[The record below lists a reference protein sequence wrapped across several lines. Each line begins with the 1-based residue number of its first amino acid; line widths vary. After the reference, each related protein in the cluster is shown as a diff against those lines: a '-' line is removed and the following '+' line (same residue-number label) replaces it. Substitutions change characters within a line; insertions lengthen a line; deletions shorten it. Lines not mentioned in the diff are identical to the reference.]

1 MKARGI
7 PSRLVKWVDAFCSER
22 TASVVVNGYTSEQ
35 QALVQAGLPQGSPLS
50 PVAFLFFNADLVQRR
65 ISNKSGSIAFV
76 DDYSAWVTGPTAES
90 NRDGIQSIIDD
101 ALEWERRSGATF
113 EVDKTSVIHFTRLAE
128 RDSDSPFTIRG
139 NDVEPKENVKLLGV
153 IMDQALRFKEHIAG
167 VAAKGLTAA
176 MCSTLPQSVA
186 FLKSQGITHV
196 IGVNSDAENE
206 EIRSRLRQGGIDY
219 TVLVVADL
227 TSPTVGQLRQA
238 YDAFRRHK
246 TGTLVWCGYGHGR
259 TGTAVSAIQILSE
272 TGRGSGYKFTDEDF
286 NKNHVETETQLKTL
300 RALQNLA
307 LGNKIDSKSTL

>member
-1 MKARGI
+1 MVTTKSLLCWALAISQSLAAPGLRLES
-7 PSRLVKWVDAFCSER
+7 SRKDLKGRNSDVISPGV
-22 TASVVVNGYTSEQ
+22 Y
-35 QALVQAGLPQGSPLS
+35 VQPLS
-50 PVAFLFFNADLVQRR
+50 IVTHLESPTHPTQKRASQPDELAAAAEKVGFERFEWV
-65 ISNKSGSIAFV
+65 V
-76 DDYSAWVTGPTAES
+76 DHLGPGEKLARSSAPHYHG
-90 NRDGIQSIIDD
+90 
-101 ALEWERRSGATF
+101 
-113 EVDKTSVIHFTRLAE
+113 K
-128 RDSDSPFTIRG
+128 DSDQTLT
-139 NDVEPKENVKLLGV
+139 KE
-153 IMDQALRFKEHIAG
+153 
-167 VAAKGLTAA
+167 
-176 MCSTLPQSVA
+176 SVA

-219 TVLVVADL
+219 TALVVADL

-307 LGNKIDSKSTL
+307 LGDKIDGKSTL